1 MQIFMYTYI
10 SIKDLVQLEQLKYV
24 TTQYDTLIFH
34 TYFQFQYSF
43 LSGLSFTLYYFY
55 CTLFYTFSL
64 PFYTFSLPLNIC
76 TNCIILFFN
85 FLCTFIYIVNFKNII
100 YRKPY
105 NFFRKVSFLQ
115 YITQIK
121 TEMKTITIF
130 LGQFTK
136 CSSGD

>member
-24 TTQYDTLIFH
+24 TTQYDTYFNFSYLFSVLVFFPFRTLIYTILFLLH
-34 TYFQFQYSF
+34 T
-43 LSGLSFTLYYFY
+43 LLYIFPTISIKIYVQIV
-55 CTLFYTFSL
+55 LFF
-64 PFYTFSLPLNIC
+64 
-76 TNCIILFFN
+76 FFN

-115 YITQIK
+115 YIT
-121 TEMKTITIF
+121 
-130 LGQFTK
+130 
-136 CSSGD
+136 